1 LKIRMV
7 QERTGGRHDGRA
19 WPPVGGELYVEDEE
33 GAAVCAAGWA
43 IPVPEDTPV
52 ELRATGKATEEARG
66 AESPAEA
73 PEGAGTIQSP
83 AQNAPKAAWVA
94 YAAARGMPEDE
105 AAAMSKADLIA
116 ALG

>member
-1 LKIRMV
+1 MKIKMV
-7 QERTGGRHDGRA
+7 EERTGPRWDDRA
-19 WPPVGGELYVEDEE
+19 WPPVGGELYVGDDE

-52 ELRATGKATEEARG
+52 ELRA

-73 PEGAGTIQSP
+73 PEEATTAKPGV
-83 AQNAPKAAWVA
+83 NAPKAAWVA
-94 YAAARGMPEDE
+94 YATGHGMAEDE
-105 AAAMSKADLIA
+105 AAGMSKTDLIA

>member
-73 PEGAGTIQSP
+73 PEEPGDGKP
-83 AQNAPKAAWVA
+83 AVNAPKSAWVA
-94 YAAARGMPEDE
+94 WAARSGAPVVDLE
-105 AAAMSKADLIA
+105 AMTKADLVSRY
-116 ALG
+116 GG

>member
-1 LKIRMV
+1 MRVRMLV
-7 QERTGGRHDGRA
+7 SISGGRGDGTV
-19 WPPVGGELYVEDEE
+19 WPHAGGELDVDDAE
-33 GAAVCAAGWA
+33 GAELCAARLA
-43 IPVPEDTPV
+43 VPVPQAAVETP
-52 ELRATGKATEEARG
+52 EGTLRASEERRG

-73 PEGAGTIQSP
+73 TEGTGTIQSP